1 MARGTCTV
9 TAVNWGSVAS
19 TLIAVLVGATVSQ
32 LGNWLLSHRQ
42 ARERTAE
49 ALRAETLTTVSEYLG
64 AIERL
69 RQATGDVEN
78 WSRNWRLASSE
89 AGHTDAAAESW
100 EHHGVA
106 LAEQREARISASSA
120 LSRIALLA
128 PVLSQPAGRLTSLPN
143 TMRDTDRAQRDED
156 RWEVDYAAFVDAAR
170 AHLGMDAARRS

>member
-1 MARGTCTV
+1 M
-9 TAVNWGSVAS
+9 
-19 TLIAVLVGATVSQ
+19 IAVLVGGAVSQ
-32 LGNWLLSHRQ
+32 LGNGWLSHRQ

-78 WSRNWRLASSE
+78 WSLNWRASSE

-100 EHHGVA
+100 ERRGVA
-106 LAEQREARISASSA
+106 LAEQREARTTASSA

-128 PVLSQPAGRLTSLPN
+128 PILSQPAGKLTSLPN
-143 TMRDTDRAQRDED
+143 TMRDPDRAQRDED
-156 RWEVDYAAFVDAAR
+156 RWQADYGAFMDAAR
-170 AHLGMDAARRS
+170 AHLGMDASRRS